1 MIFMYIKSS
10 QMKLCKGR
18 KKGTAFV
25 HGFCRL
31 ETWNR
36 AERKH
41 PASPWRS
48 LCWDDSKP
56 EATQT
61 KRLESGEALFILRN
75 GVRTMKPQRLEQTTI
90 TPTHGCSVY
99 LSFLTAWWPWDRQT
113 SYMGALSLKHKC
125 PRRQGE
131 RCMSPFMH
139 FHHCHILWMISESQ
153 PTQHQGERTLTPHFW
168 KAGYQEMCAHWF

>member
-99 LSFLTAWWPWDRQT
+99 LSFLTAWWPLDGQT
-113 SYMGALSLKHKC
+113 SYMGLWASSTSVPGDKV
-125 PRRQGE
+125 RDV
-131 RCMSPFMH
+131 
-139 FHHCHILWMISESQ
+139 CHLLCIS
-153 PTQHQGERTLTPHFW
+153 TTATFYGR
-168 KAGYQEMCAHWF
+168 